1 MLIDLQDIQRLR
13 LEPGDVL
20 VLRMPDRLTAAAV
33 EHLANTMQDAI
44 PGHKVIVLEKGAQLE
59 VVSGA

>member
-1 MLIDLQDIQRLR
+1 MALTTASGESVLQRR
-13 LEPGDVL
+13 
-20 VLRMPDRLTAAAV
+20 
-33 EHLANTMQDAI
+33 TMQDAI